1 MKETKPVE
9 PRLGQVSI
17 LIIMLFVVTIA
28 FMDSS
33 SSVYA
38 QVSVQQAIDYW
49 EQCKGMVGFDICKA
63 MAGIGENLRLM
74 PAGTVQG
81 IDYWEQC
88 KGFLGFDTCKG
99 IAAFGEW
106 TGLINTNYH

>member
-1 MKETKPVE
+1 MRETK

-17 LIIMLFVVTIA
+17 LVTTLLTVTLF
-28 FMDSS
+28 FLGSS
-33 SSVYA
+33 TTAHA

-49 EQCKGMVGFDICKA
+49 EQCKAIIGFDICKT
-63 MAGIGENLRLM
+63 MAGIGENIRLM

-106 TGLINTNYH
+106 AGLINTNYR